1 MSKQT
6 AVEWLETKV
15 NGMIEN
21 GGDADLLAVIEHIKQ
36 AKEMEKEQIIF
47 AHVSSCNTMNCNKTD
62 KEKLKCSCGQYFWE
76 QNFK

>member
-1 MSKQT
+1 MNKQT
-6 AVEWLETKV
+6 AVEWLFEMLNNPKSDQV
-15 NGMIEN
+15 F
-21 GGDADLLAVIEHIKQ
+21 AKKLLDK

-47 AHVSSCNTMNCNKTD
+47 AHVDSCNTMNCQKTA

>member
-6 AVEWLETKV
+6 AVDWLV
-15 NGMIEN
+15 NELGEYFPHGIGGIHLMIE
-21 GGDADLLAVIEHIKQ
+21 Q
-36 AKEMEKEQIIF
+36 AKEMEKDQIIF
-47 AHVSSCNTMNCNKTD
+47 AHVDSCNTMNCQKTA